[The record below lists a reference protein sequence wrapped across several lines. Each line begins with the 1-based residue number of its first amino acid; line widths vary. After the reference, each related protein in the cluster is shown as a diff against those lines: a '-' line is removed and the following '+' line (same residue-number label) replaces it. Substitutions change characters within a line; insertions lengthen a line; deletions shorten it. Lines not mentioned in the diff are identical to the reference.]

1 MVILGLGANLG
12 NRAVHLKRAVSRL
25 SRGRGAV
32 LHGVKLSRI
41 YESPALTPSGAPAA
55 WDLPFLNCALSGET
69 TLEPSALLRRVKEI
83 ERSLGRR
90 DHEQWA
96 PRVIDIDIL
105 WWDGNEVRSDG
116 LTIPHPE
123 ILRRPFVLEPL
134 RDLIPDVILEGGTV
148 EAHANRVG
156 AQASAAPVRASAA
169 QVRGSAAENRDASAE
184 AHGAGERMLPAVHSP
199 AADFEVN
206 YPTLMG
212 ILNVTPD
219 SFSDGG
225 RFLKP
230 EVALGHARRLVEAGA
245 GIIDVG
251 AESTRPDGAPLDPET
266 EWERIEPVLHGLRE
280 LQEELRP
287 PGPRGPFQISV
298 DSRNAFQISI
308 DSRNPATV
316 RSALGLGVGML
327 NDVTGFRHR
336 EMLEIAEGTD
346 VPLVF
351 VHSLSIP
358 VVKGESLPLDRDPVD
373 FLIAWAQERL
383 AEFDR
388 RGIARYRIIFD
399 PGIGFGKTAHQNW
412 RILDHVER
420 FHDLGL
426 PLLLGH
432 SRKSFLE
439 AVTDKP
445 SAERDAE
452 TLAVS
457 QGLATEG
464 VEILRVHDVGG
475 HARLFHRLHST
486 IMASA

>member
-1 MVILGLGANLG
+1 MILGLGANLG
-12 NRAVHLKRAVSRL
+12 NRAIHLKRAVSRL

-55 WDLPFLNCALSGET
+55 WDLPYLNCALSGET
-69 TLEPSALLRRVKEI
+69 TLEPGALLRRVKEI

-90 DHEQWA
+90 DHKRWA

-123 ILRRPFVLEPL
+123 ILRRPFVLKPL

-148 EAHANRVG
+148 KAHATRVG
-156 AQASAAPVRASAA
+156 AQASAA
-169 QVRGSAAENRDASAE
+169 QVRTAAAANRGASAE
-184 AHGAGERMLPAVHSP
+184 AHGAGEPMLPAVHSP
-199 AADFEVN
+199 EADFEMN
-206 YPTLMG
+206 CPTLMG

-225 RFLKP
+225 RFSKP
-230 EVALGHARRLVEAGA
+230 EAALGHARRLLQAGA

-251 AESTRPDGAPLDPET
+251 AESTRPDGAGIDAQT
-266 EWERIEPVLHGLRE
+266 EWERVEPVLHGLRE
-280 LQEELRP
+280 LQEELRA
-287 PGPRGPFQISV
+287 PGPRDPFQISV
-298 DSRNAFQISI
+298 ESRNPFQISI
-308 DSRNPATV
+308 DSRNPSTV
-316 RSALGLGVGML
+316 RSALGLGVDML

-351 VHSLSIP
+351 MHSLSIP
-358 VVKGESLPLDRDPVD
+358 VVKGESIPSDQDPVE

-388 RGIARYRIIFD
+388 RGIARHRLIFD
-399 PGIGFGKTAHQNW
+399 PGIGFGKTAPQNW
-412 RILDHVER
+412 HILEHVER
-420 FHDLGL
+420 FHDLEI
-426 PLLLGH
+426 PLVVGH

-464 VEILRVHDVGG
+464 VEILRVHDVDG